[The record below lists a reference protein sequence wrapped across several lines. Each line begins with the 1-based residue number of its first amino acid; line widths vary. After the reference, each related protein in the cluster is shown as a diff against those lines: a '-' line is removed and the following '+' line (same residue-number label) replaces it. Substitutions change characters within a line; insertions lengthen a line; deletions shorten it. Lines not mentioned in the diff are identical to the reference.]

1 MVAAGSV
8 AEPGLQLRALS
19 TLALLSTQHH
29 AAAAAAAAEAERD
42 LSPSSPREDH

>member
-19 TLALLSTQHH
+19 TLALLSTQRH
-29 AAAAAAAAEAERD
+29 AAAEAERD
-42 LSPSSPREDH
+42 LSPLSPREDH

>member
-29 AAAAAAAAEAERD
+29 AAAAAAAEAERD
-42 LSPSSPREDH
+42 LSPSSPREDD